1 MKTKEQVMTGDGFD
15 RNVAE
20 KMPKIKQH
28 EDPLPS
34 PSLEE
39 EPEPKPQIIAP
50 QGQSIPEKQVE
61 KRVRV
66 SFQTPAEEKA
76 AVEPE
81 QTLDVTGLIED
92 LHHQLLVS
100 ARAMR
105 AMEVELAS
113 SRRTSQQVSQD
124 NSDLRH
130 RIEELNREL
139 QSFKAMEEESRY
151 LKEENE
157 EALERIRELQQ
168 ESKELRETLNRAV
181 QEREEAHRRVE
192 AFESQKEQN
201 EVLWIKG
208 RLKEKEASH
217 FSEENRELRSGL
229 EKALD
234 QNLEIERKYEALKKS
249 FREVKE
255 SLHLLR
261 DSCKSSYYNISE
273 TGGEG

>member
-1 MKTKEQVMTGDGFD
+1 MKIKEQIMTGDGFD

-28 EDPLPS
+28 EDPVS
-34 PSLEE
+34 SFLEE
-39 EPEPKPQIIAP
+39 EPEPKPQITAP
-50 QGQSIPEKQVE
+50 QAQNIPGKQEE
-61 KRVRV
+61 KRPRV
-66 SFQTPAEEKA
+66 PFQAFQEEKRG
-76 AVEPE
+76 VEPE

-92 LHHQLLVS
+92 LHHQLLMS
-100 ARAMR
+100 SRAMR

-113 SRRTSQQVSQD
+113 GRRTLHQVSQD
-124 NSDLRH
+124 NNELRR
-130 RIEELNREL
+130 RIEELNRDL
-139 QSFKAMEEESRY
+139 QSFKALEEESRY

-168 ESKELRETLNRAV
+168 ELKELKESLNRAA
-181 QEREEAHRRVE
+181 QERAEALRQVE
-192 AFESQKEQN
+192 TFESQKEKN
-201 EVLWIKG
+201 EVLWIRG

-217 FSEENRELRSGL
+217 FSEENRELRSSL

-261 DSCKSSYYNISE
+261 DSCKSSYYYNMS
-273 TGGEG
+273 